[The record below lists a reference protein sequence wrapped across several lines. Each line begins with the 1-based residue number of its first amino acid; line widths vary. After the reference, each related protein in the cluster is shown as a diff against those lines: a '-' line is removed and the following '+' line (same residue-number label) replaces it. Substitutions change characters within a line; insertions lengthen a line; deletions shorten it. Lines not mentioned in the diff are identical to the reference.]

1 MATSTRERALAW
13 VKTRLETIGGYTVL
27 RNPRDDLTPALPAI
41 AFKDPPEPEPA
52 TDRSGEY
59 ERTLPLEIAV
69 GLRRAGL
76 DSGEAAGTAI
86 NEALAQILNVLLDHA
101 AFASCVDA
109 GGRVIVRDVQPG
121 AIGMLE
127 FLADAEAAE
136 TIAVASQNVAVTYT
150 HSDTDAFTA
159 SP

>member
-1 MATSTRERALAW
+1 MPTSTRELALAW
-13 VKTRLETIGGYTVL
+13 IKGRLERIGGYTVL
-27 RNPRDDLTPALPAI
+27 RNPRDDLTPTLPAI

-52 TDRSGEY
+52 ADRSGEY

-86 NEALAQILNVLLDHA
+86 NDALAQILNTLLDHT
-101 AFASCVDA
+101 AFASCVDG

-121 AIGMLE
+121 AIGLLE

-136 TIAVASQNVAVTYT
+136 TIAVASQTFTVTYT
-150 HSDTDAFTA
+150 HTDTDAYTA